1 MGHHFGSSPGPLG
14 IPPWHLTLSR
24 PLGLCHYSRGSPIG
38 GSLGRFG
45 LAGLGL
51 AVPIGAGVVIISL
64 HWYWR
69 SHLSWMSTFAACNGI
84 GGTRI
89 RGSRHHLPGS
99 SLAVP
104 FWPAAREAIYRT
116 PARRKISL
124 RSDELPSTHGSS
136 DGQIGLPPEDRTTF
150 PLHQREGA
158 LWSRQ
163 VGK

>member
-1 MGHHFGSSPGPLG
+1 MVHHRAPLVS
-14 IPPWHLTLSR
+14 PPWHLTLSR

-69 SHLSWMSTFAACNGI
+69 YHLSWMSTSLRAMV
-84 GGTRI
+84 
-89 RGSRHHLPGS
+89 
-99 SLAVP
+99 LAVP
-104 FWPAAREAIYRT
+104 KLEGHVIIFRAPHWRSHFWPAAREAIYRT

-136 DGQIGLPPEDRTTF
+136 DGQIGLPSEDRSTF
-150 PLHQREGA
+150 PLT
-158 LWSRQ
+158 
-163 VGK
+163 